1 MQLPIH
7 TISAVHKGRMP
18 HVQRILQIYQAFVNS
33 EMQYNLISKFYL
45 KLGKLRLKSVVCS
58 KHTSYNPIM
67 FYLSPLCRVFSQ
79 LSASVYQFILS
90 SLFRMSLQCQK

>member
-1 MQLPIH
+1 MQVPIH

-45 KLGKLRLKSVVCS
+45 KLGKLRLKSLVCS
-58 KHTSYNPIM
+58 KHTSCNPIM
-67 FYLSPLCRVFSQ
+67 FCRVFSR
-79 LSASVYQFILS
+79 LSASVYRLILS